1 MNNNE
6 IDKKVEE
13 IIKLINL
20 IPGGKI
26 ITLNYITQVTHWRP
40 NQKDEIK
47 PEESAADAAV
57 SSEGV
62 LTFQYLSPLSNSIYI
77 LYRGKNKLSNISNIS
92 VEWDTYKDILMRAIT
107 TKGIM
112 VIRQFLNIKVERII
126 DNRGKKL
133 WIPQKKIYG
142 IMLGGGSWMPLSKER
157 AEEVSIIEGVKPSK
171 YLSNKADVE
180 YSDLSE
186 FVNKL
191 SLENNNVKE
200 R

>member
-1 MNNNE
+1 MVNNE

-20 IPGGKI
+20 IPGDKI
-26 ITLNYITQVTHWRP
+26 ITLNYVTQVNHWSP

-47 PEESAADAAV
+47 PEASAADVAI

-62 LTFQYLSPLSNSIYI
+62 LTFQYLSPLSNAIYI
-77 LYRGKNKLSNISNIS
+77 LHRGKNEFNNSTNINA
-92 VEWDTYKDILMRAIT
+92 EWDTYKNILTKAISN
-107 TKGIM
+107 KGIM

-142 IMLGGGSWMPLSKER
+142 IMLGGGSWTPLSKER
-157 AEEVSIIEGVKPSK
+157 AEEVSVIEGVKPSK

-186 FVNKL
+186 YMTKL
-191 SLENNNVKE
+191 TKVETIQ
-200 R
+200 